1 MCCYLFIYIMRI
13 ELFVTG
19 YALYK
24 SHYYYYYYY
33 YKCQWVDVFSFGGK
47 VFHKA
52 GAADSN
58 ERAPKYFFLCPFM
71 LGIFR
76 SARMKNEAPLKAHT

>member
-1 MCCYLFIYIMRI
+1 MFSLKDA
-13 ELFVTG
+13 FV
-19 YALYK
+19 
-24 SHYYYYYYY
+24 SH
-33 YKCQWVDVFSFGGK
+33 VFSFGGR

-58 ERAPKYFFLCPFM
+58 ERAPKYFFLCPFT

-76 SARMKNEAPLKAHT
+76 SAREEERSSLEGSCLVISS